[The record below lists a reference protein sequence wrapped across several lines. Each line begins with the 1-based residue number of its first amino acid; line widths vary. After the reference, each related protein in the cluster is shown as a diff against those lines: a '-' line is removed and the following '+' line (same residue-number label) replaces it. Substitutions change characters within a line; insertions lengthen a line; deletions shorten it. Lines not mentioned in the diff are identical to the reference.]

1 MADRGD
7 CLAAVGRALDVDAE
21 GLDALRAALPGM
33 GEALARAVGT
43 IEGVEGRLI
52 VTGLGKSGHV
62 AAKLAATF
70 SSTGTPAYF
79 LHPAE
84 ASHGDL
90 GMVRGSDAILA
101 LSWSGE
107 TRELGDVI
115 AYAKRH
121 GVPLIAMTS
130 RAESTLAAAADV
142 VLALPRVAE
151 ACPHGLAPTTS
162 TLLQLALGDA
172 LAVTL
177 LERRGFDAEAFRGF
191 HPGGSLGSQL
201 TRVGELMATDLPLV
215 GAEASLLDAVA
226 AISANGRGITGVTRD
241 GVLVGVI
248 TDGDLRRRLA
258 RTGALGEATA
268 GEAMTEGSL
277 TLSPATMVG
286 EALRIFQSRRI
297 SAAFVV
303 DDGRPVGLV
312 TMLRLLGHGAA

>member
-1 MADRGD
+1 VKGVAEALEIDARG
-7 CLAAVGRALDVDAE
+7 LE
-21 GLDALRAALPGM
+21 ALREALPGM
-33 GEALARAVGT
+33 ETAIARALEI
-43 IEGVEGRLI
+43 IESVEGRLI

-130 RAESTLAAAADV
+130 KPESSLGSASDV
-142 VLALPRVAE
+142 VLSLPRVQE

-172 LAVTL
+172 MAVTL
-177 LERRGFDAEAFRGF
+177 LDRRGFDAEAFHRF
-191 HPGGSLGSQL
+191 HPGGSLGAQL
-201 TRVGELMATDLPLV
+201 TRVAEVMATDLPLV
-215 GAEASLLDAVA
+215 QAEAALIEAVT
-226 AISANGRGITGVTRD
+226 AISDNGRGIV
-241 GVLVGVI
+241 GVLDGEALAGVI
-248 TDGDLRRRLA
+248 TDGDLRRHLA
-258 RTGALGEATA
+258 RSGGLADVAA
-268 GEAMTEGSL
+268 GDVMTKGSL
-277 TLSPATMVG
+277 TLSPQTMVG
-286 EALRIFQSRRI
+286 EALRVFQSKRI

-303 DDGRPVGLV
+303 DGARPVGLV